1 MARYQTHPAGSRI
14 QAMSAAAIDTEKVKI
29 LHKRVKHPWLEYLS
43 TGDKKYELC
52 LMRDEWAGMR
62 EGRLVKFLGTVDSM
76 PAEILMRVTEVHE
89 FDDFASALKELGVD
103 NVLPGLPGDDNQ
115 LARQETGERICSRI
129 YTRKEMA
136 KHKIVALKVERA
148 WNR

>member
-52 LMRDEWAGMR
+52 LMR

-103 NVLPGLPGDDNQ
+103 NVLPGL
-115 LARQETGERICSRI
+115 
-129 YTRKEMA
+129 
-136 KHKIVALKVERA
+136 
-148 WNR
+148 